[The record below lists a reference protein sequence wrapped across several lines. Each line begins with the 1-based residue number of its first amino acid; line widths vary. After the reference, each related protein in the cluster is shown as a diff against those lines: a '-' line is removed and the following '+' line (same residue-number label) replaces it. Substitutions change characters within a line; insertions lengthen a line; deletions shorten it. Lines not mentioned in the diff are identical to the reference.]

1 LLANGLCVLL
11 PPRVIIKCA
20 EVLKWNS
27 SESVQARHFKG
38 TVNFVIFYYWC
49 IQKFFVS

>member
-11 PPRVIIKCA
+11 PPRAIIKCA

-27 SESVQARHFKG
+27 HESVQERYLKR
-38 TVNFVIFYYWC
+38 TVNFVIFYY
-49 IQKFFVS
+49 

>member
-27 SESVQARHFKG
+27 QFRQDISREL
-38 TVNFVIFYYWC
+38 
-49 IQKFFVS
+49 